1 MEYRRLGKTRLMVS
15 AVCLGG
21 HWKRVNTMLKTPVN
35 QDDYSGQEINW
46 PEFMKNR
53 SDVVTRCLEVGIN
66 YVDACSGAEIW
77 FIPRLSGGD
86 ATRCHLGYSWHLR
99 ESRYPEWR
107 LPRSCWKG
115 LTWECVKPNW
125 TT

>member
-1 MEYRRLGKTRLMVS
+1 MSKKSPEEETLFSRRDFVRTGALGAAALVAGVNAAGTTTAPSPRPLSYNENMEYRRLGKTRLMVS

-53 SDVVTRCLEVGIN
+53 SDVVTRC
-66 YVDACSGAEIW
+66 
-77 FIPRLSGGD
+77 PRGGD
-86 ATRCHLGYSWHLR
+86 
-99 ESRYPEWR
+99 
-107 LPRSCWKG
+107 
-115 LTWECVKPNW
+115 
-125 TT
+125 